1 MRHNPKDP
9 KWPDR
14 DKFILSKGHA
24 APALYA
30 VLARCGY
37 FETSNLMTLRKIGSI
52 LQGHPDM
59 KVTPGVE
66 VSTGSLGQGL
76 SLANG
81 LALASRLDKRKTRIY
96 VLLGDGEAQE
106 GQVWEAAMSSAHYNL
121 DNICAILD
129 FNGLQIDGRVKDI
142 MNIEPILDKWK
153 AFGWESTIIDG
164 HNFIEILNTL
174 SWAKENKGKPSIII
188 AKTIKGKG
196 VSIFENKVKYHGV
209 SPTDEELSIA
219 LNELNVRKN

>member
-164 HNFIEILNTL
+164 HNFIEILNAL